1 MHLNLT
7 EIREQ
12 VKKGLR
18 KILEENLTLITE
30 KWSICDEVDEYYDK
44 ILEDI
49 RKDIINS
56 QVEKL
61 EDGLVVYMN
70 EIEHCKILQ
79 QTFTINYYIYNCA
92 NSYICDFIY
101 NECESLNGYQEDEK
115 ILNITLYMI
124 NNKWVDS
131 YCERNLSH
139 EIEHIIQINY
149 GFTKNANY
157 KKLMTPTYDQANEVI
172 RSENGYNE
180 IEKALAWLIYY
191 SNSHEQ
197 DAFMQEYAK
206 ELRKNPSLMIIK
218 KSYTH
223 VILNNYIYYAN
234 YFLENIN
241 NKNVL
246 NAIKLYRI
254 YGFNAS
260 NMKMMCTKQ
269 LNRFKRKM
277 NNVEKK
283 FKNENKDLRKIPNS
297 YTHKDNSIN

>member
-1 MHLNLT
+1 M
-7 EIREQ
+7 
-12 VKKGLR
+12 
-18 KILEENLTLITE
+18 LEENLTLITE

-56 QVEKL
+56 HIEKL
-61 EDGLVVYMN
+61 DNGLVVYMN
-70 EIEHCKILQ
+70 EIGHYKILQ

-101 NECESLNGYQEDEK
+101 NEGASLNGYQEDEK

-124 NNKWVDS
+124 NN
-131 YCERNLSH
+131 NLSR

-157 KKLMTPTYDQANEVI
+157 KKLMTPTYDQANEVL

-206 ELRKNPSLMIIK
+206 ELRKNPSLMITK

-234 YFLENIN
+234 YFLDNIN

-254 YGFNAS
+254 YGFNTS

-277 NNVEKK
+277 NNVEKN

-297 YTHKDNSIN
+297 SHV

>member
-1 MHLNLT
+1 MRLNLK

-12 VKKGLR
+12 VKKGLQQM
-18 KILEENLTLITE
+18 LEENLTLITE

-56 QVEKL
+56 HIEKL
-61 EDGLVVYMN
+61 DNGLVVYMN
-70 EIEHCKILQ
+70 EIGHYKILQ

-101 NECESLNGYQEDEK
+101 NEGASLNGYQEDEK

-124 NNKWVDS
+124 NN
-131 YCERNLSH
+131 NLSR

-157 KKLMTPTYDQANEVI
+157 KKLMTPTYDQANEVL

-206 ELRKNPSLMIIK
+206 ELRKNPSLMITK

-234 YFLENIN
+234 YFLDNIN

-254 YGFNAS
+254 YGFNTS

-277 NNVEKK
+277 NNVEKN

-297 YTHKDNSIN
+297 SHV

>member
-1 MHLNLT
+1 MHLNLN
-7 EIREQ
+7 EIRRQ
-12 VKKGLR
+12 VKRGLQQM
-18 KILEENLTLITE
+18 LEENLTLITE

-61 EDGLVVYMN
+61 DNGLLLYMN
-70 EIEHCKILQ
+70 EIGHYKVLQ

-101 NECESLNGYQEDEK
+101 NEGGSLNGYQEDEK
-115 ILNITLYMI
+115 VLNITLYMI
-124 NNKWVDS
+124 NNKWVNS

-157 KKLMTPTYDQANEVI
+157 KKLMTPTYDQANEVL

-180 IEKALAWLIYY
+180 NEKALAWLIYY
-191 SNSHEQ
+191 SNPHEQ

-206 ELRKNPSLMIIK
+206 ELRKNPSLMITK
-218 KSYTH
+218 KSDTH
-223 VILNNYIYYAN
+223 AILNNYIHYAN
-234 YFLENIN
+234 YLLDNIN

-277 NNVEKK
+277 NNVEKN
-283 FKNENKDLRKIPNS
+283 FKSENKDLRKIPNS
-297 YTHKDNSIN
+297 